1 MMEHLKMMISG
12 FYTTVSGQTLRQ
24 TDKSDNQEES
34 QTLTSFKWEENMYH
48 LQNICFIVQSHLCS
62 QLCVDCIT
70 CWRES
75 QCDVESQC
83 ESPSLMS
90 ALLACLVTT
99 GTVHWT
105 LSLPLGQA
113 HTGLTRNVMYI
124 LEMNILKN
132 MKYPMKATAHFAF
145 PCWLPD
151 MSLLLIIIDVG

>member
-1 MMEHLKMMISG
+1 MEHLKMMISG

-24 TDKSDNQEES
+24 TDKSDNYEER
-34 QTLTSFKWEENMYH
+34 QTLTSFKWEENIYH
-48 LQNICFIVQSHLCS
+48 LQNICFIVYSHLCS

-113 HTGLTRNVMYI
+113 HTGGLGHYGFNVHFENEYI
-124 LEMNILKN
+124 EESKISNEGYCTL
-132 MKYPMKATAHFAF
+132 
-145 PCWLPD
+145 
-151 MSLLLIIIDVG
+151 